1 MTGLNLDQRNI
12 QRSNCLTPPPQQN
25 RSVSMRCRPH
35 RSHHQ
40 KRQLSS
46 HHIFTH
52 WLNSNLPGATFWF
65 DLGDVACYIHNCYL
79 DCFNHSLFV
88 LPITMYIWNLNC
100 RRSSWMTTANSHQS
114 PSQPPDTKSP
124 KISYFC
130 NNKKVL
136 GKHCIVCFQNVK
148 LTTISFCK
156 FVRSTAD
163 HFKPLL
169 KLKLLMLSI
178 KAARFDTK
186 RLLKVKHRC
195 LQICVYKQKYLN
207 IQTW

>member
-1 MTGLNLDQRNI
+1 
-12 QRSNCLTPPPQQN
+12 
-25 RSVSMRCRPH
+25 
-35 RSHHQ
+35 
-40 KRQLSS
+40 
-46 HHIFTH
+46 
-52 WLNSNLPGATFWF
+52 
-65 DLGDVACYIHNCYL
+65 
-79 DCFNHSLFV
+79 
-88 LPITMYIWNLNC
+88 
-100 RRSSWMTTANSHQS
+100 MTTANSHQS

-130 NNKKVL
+130 NNKKSSWETL
-136 GKHCIVCFQNVK
+136 HCMFSKRQINN
-148 LTTISFCK
+148 K

-207 IQTW
+207 IQT